1 MTTPDILTEFK
12 QKGNSYKG
20 LLPRVMREWSMSKEK
35 CIKIEVGTTSYDTLD
50 RLVIPVTITNKCDES
65 VEVELQLRDEKGR
78 VLLESELLTLRSGE
92 RKTYEFISDFY
103 GINEVTGR
111 WRFKG
116 SSKWKPLKTLALKT

>member
-1 MTTPDILTEFK
+1 
-12 QKGNSYKG
+12 
-20 LLPRVMREWSMSKEK
+20 MSKGE
-35 CIKIEVGTTSYDTLD
+35 CVDIEVGSTSYDTLD

-78 VLLESELLTLRSGE
+78 VLLKSELLMLRGGE
-92 RKTYEFISDFY
+92 KKTYEFISDYY

-116 SSKWKPLKTLALKT
+116 SSGWRPLDKLVEVVE